1 MTDHNDTGATARPWR
16 EALRRE
22 PERYAACSPEA
33 ISHGSQAQMKY
44 FVADAQHDIAIL
56 ATRLAE
62 VERERDDFKER
73 LAVADASLVLETGAG
88 IDTHETMLRVS
99 KQWCARAHAAEARVA
114 VLEKALSATLDQYV
128 SMALSGDCGFWD
140 PEEEHHV
147 IAARG
152 ALAAE
157 QKEAGK

>member
-1 MTDHNDTGATARPWR
+1 MTDHNDTAGATAT
-16 EALRRE
+16 RR
-22 PERYAACSPEA
+22 S
-33 ISHGSQAQMKY
+33 
-44 FVADAQHDIAIL
+44 FLDVVDAMEDENDSLKA
-56 ATRLAE
+56 RLAE
-62 VERERDDFKER
+62 AQEASVELQRHRDHWRGYAYGKRDRPLDF
-73 LAVADASLVLETGAG
+73 LDGNMVDADRPP
-88 IDTHETMLRVS
+88 TMVE
-99 KQWCARAHAAEARVA
+99 RAHAAEARVA

-157 QKEAGK
+157 QKEAGR

>member
-114 VLEKALSATLDQYV
+114 VLEKALRVIWNSIPGFEVDGSYLTTRVDAQHWWEVVAPAVAT
-128 SMALSGDCGFWD
+128 ALK
-140 PEEEHHV
+140 
-147 IAARG
+147 
-152 ALAAE
+152 
-157 QKEAGK
+157 QT